1 MKLSKQK
8 IVLQSN
14 VGEALLN
21 WPSKHPLTEVEAKE
35 AQVVSTYFAPTEN
48 DINTIL
54 FGDNLE
60 GLSYLLLNYKGKI
73 NLIYID
79 PPFDS
84 NANYYKKVFLK
95 GQGNKS
101 FCMKQTQYED
111 KWTQATYL
119 QFLYERL
126 QLLST
131 LLAPT
136 GSIYVHCDWRKSH
149 HIRLMLDE
157 IFGAEHFRN
166 EIIWKRGT
174 VKGAKAR
181 GNQFARNHDTILY
194 YTKSAQYTFNRQ
206 YVPFEMDYLKRFKKD
221 DGDGLGPYR
230 DDQAIGTR
238 SKQAI
243 GDMLASGKMFEVN
256 GKLRIK
262 TYLKDLQGVV
272 MDDNWS
278 DIAEVNVMSKK
289 RTMYPTQKPE
299 SLLERI
305 IETSSNVGD
314 IVLDCFSGSGT
325 TAYVAA
331 NLKRNFIAIDNNIGA
346 IFTTA
351 QRLNTL
357 KQPYTIQTVECNWPI
372 LNNILQYKIDEAERT
387 ITITDFD
394 TAYIVKEYPQLADI
408 PWQQLIDQVEIDY
421 AYDGQ
426 VFKPTLIDCP
436 KAGATIIGT
445 YNLESSSTRAMAIQ
459 ITDIFM
465 NLFFLVI
472 KK

>member
-21 WPSKHPLTEVEAKE
+21 WPNKHPLTEVEGKE
-35 AQVVSTYFAPTEN
+35 AQVISAYFAPTEN

-54 FGDNLE
+54 FGENLAA
-60 GLSYLLLNYKGKI
+60 LSYLLQNYKDKI
-73 NLIYID
+73 HLIYID

-95 GQGNKS
+95 GKSNNS
-101 FCMKQTQYED
+101 FCIKQTQYED
-111 KWTQATYL
+111 KWTQESYL

-149 HIRLMLDE
+149 YIRLMLDE

-181 GNQFARNHDTILY
+181 GNQFARNHDSILY

-243 GDMLASGKMFEVN
+243 QDMLASGKMFKVN

-272 MDDNWS
+272 VDDNWT

-299 SLLERI
+299 ALLERI
-305 IETSSNVGD
+305 IQTSSNEGD

-351 QRLNTL
+351 QRINTL
-357 KQPYTIQTVECNWPI
+357 KQPYTIQTVDYNWPKE
-372 LNNILQYKIDEAERT
+372 LNMVQYKVNTVEHT
-387 ITITDFD
+387 ITLMDFD
-394 TAYIVKEYPQLADI
+394 TTYLVTEYPQLRGI
-408 PWQQLIDQVEIDY
+408 PWQQLIEQVEIDFM
-421 AYDGQ
+421 YDGQ
-426 VFKPTLIDCP
+426 VFKPMCIDCP
-436 KAGATIIGT
+436 SSNNTIAATYKIERNAQI
-445 YNLESSSTRAMAIQ
+445 AVQ

-465 NLFFLVI
+465 NIFFVLI
-472 KK
+472 KI

>member
-1 MKLSKQK
+1 
-8 IVLQSN
+8 
-14 VGEALLN
+14 
-21 WPSKHPLTEVEAKE
+21 
-35 AQVVSTYFAPTEN
+35 
-48 DINTIL
+48 
-54 FGDNLE
+54 
-60 GLSYLLLNYKGKI
+60 
-73 NLIYID
+73 
-79 PPFDS
+79 
-84 NANYYKKVFLK
+84 
-95 GQGNKS
+95 
-101 FCMKQTQYED
+101 
-111 KWTQATYL
+111 
-119 QFLYERL
+119 
-126 QLLST
+126 
-131 LLAPT
+131 
-136 GSIYVHCDWRKSH
+136 
-149 HIRLMLDE
+149 MLDE

-194 YTKSAQYTFNRQ
+194 YTKSNQYTFHRQ
-206 YVPFEMDYLKRFKKD
+206 YVPFDADYIKRFNKD
-221 DGDGLGPYR
+221 DEDGLGPYR

-243 GDMLASGKMFEVN
+243 QDMLSSGKMFEVN

-262 TYLKDLQGVV
+262 TYLKDLHGVV

-299 SLLERI
+299 TLLERI
-305 IETSSNVGD
+305 IKTSSNEGD

-346 IFTTA
+346 IITTS
-351 QRLNTL
+351 QRINTL
-357 KQPYTIQTVECNWPI
+357 EQPYTIQTVDCNWPRE
-372 LNNILQYKIDEAERT
+372 NNMVQYKVDGVERK
-387 ITITDFD
+387 ITITEFD
-394 TAYIVKEYPQLADI
+394 TSYIVKEYPQLGNI
-408 PWQQLIDQVEIDY
+408 PWQQLIEQVEIDL

-436 KAGATIIGT
+436 TSSEDTIVVT
-445 YNLESSSTRAMAIQ
+445 YRLEHSISQKIAIQ

-465 NLFFLVI
+465 NIFFI
-472 KK
+472 EIRI

>member
-1 MKLSKQK
+1 MKLSKHK
-8 IVLQSN
+8 IVLQPH

-21 WPSKHPLTEVEAKE
+21 WPGKNPLIEVEVKE
-35 AQVVSTYFAPTEN
+35 AKVVSAYFEPTKK
-48 DINTIL
+48 DINTII
-54 FGDNLE
+54 FGDNLAA
-60 GLSYLLLNYKGKI
+60 LSYLLQQFKGKI

-79 PPFDS
+79 PPFAS
-84 NANYYKKVFLK
+84 KANYYKKVFLK
-95 GQGNKS
+95 GNNNKS
-101 FCMKQTQYED
+101 FCIKQTQYED
-111 KWTQATYL
+111 KWMPNNYL

-126 QLLST
+126 QLLYT
-131 LLAPT
+131 LLAPN

-194 YTKSAQYTFNRQ
+194 YTKSEHYTFNRQ
-206 YVPFEMDYLKRFKKD
+206 YVPFEMDYIKRFRKD

-243 GDMLASGKMFEVN
+243 QDMLASGKIFKVN

-262 TYLKDLQGVV
+262 TYLKDLHGVV
-272 MDDNWS
+272 MDDNWA

-299 SLLERI
+299 ALLERI
-305 IETSSNVGD
+305 IKTSSNEGD

-325 TAYVAA
+325 TAYVASK
-331 NLKRNFIAIDNNIGA
+331 LRRSFIAIDNNIGA
-346 IFTTA
+346 ITTTA
-351 QRLNTL
+351 QRINTL
-357 KQPYTIQTVECNWPI
+357 NLPYTIQVADCDWPI
-372 LNNILQYKIDEAERT
+372 LNNKLHYKVNEAEQT
-387 ITITDFD
+387 IRITNFD
-394 TAYIVKEYPQLADI
+394 TTYIEKEYPQLSGI
-408 PWQQLIDQVEIDY
+408 HWRQLIEQVEFDFT
-421 AYDGQ
+421 YDGQ

-436 KAGATIIGT
+436 TSEDTIVASHK
-445 YNLESSSTRAMAIQ
+445 LASSGKQIAIQ

-465 NLFFLVI
+465 NLFFFVI
-472 KK
+472 KL